1 MKSIIKTGLAMVALL
16 VVNVMGAQSKPTSTK
31 ETITGKIKDATITVD
46 YGSPSMN
53 GRKIWGELVPFD
65 KIWRAGANDATTF
78 ETDKDLTVEGANLPA
93 GKYSFFII
101 PNAKECTI
109 IFNKVAKQ
117 WGAYKYKQ
125 EDDQL
130 RVIVKPIVVR
140 PIAEKLTYEIKAN
153 TLSLKWDNWYIPIQ
167 IK

>member
-1 MKSIIKTGLAMVALL
+1 MKSIIKTGLAVVALL
-16 VVNVMGAQSKPTSTK
+16 VVNVMGAQSKPTSSK

-78 ETDKDLTVEGANLPA
+78 ETDKDITVEGSKLPA

-101 PNAKECTI
+101 PNEKECTI

-130 RVIVKPIVVR
+130 RVVVKTQVVR
-140 PIAEKLTYEIKAN
+140 PITEKLTYQINAN
-153 TLSLKWDNWYIPIQ
+153 ILSLKWDHWYIPIQ